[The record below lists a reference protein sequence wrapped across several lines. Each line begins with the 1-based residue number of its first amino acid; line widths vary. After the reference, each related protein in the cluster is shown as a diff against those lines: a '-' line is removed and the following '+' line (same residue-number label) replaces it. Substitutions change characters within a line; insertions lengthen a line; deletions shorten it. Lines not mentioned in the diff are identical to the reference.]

1 MNTVLIASGD
11 IFRTKYIHQ
20 LLEKK
25 YRVITSSEE
34 GEIVER
40 LAQGTLDLLVLD
52 SQLEVGESISILYRM
67 RAARNFLPVIMLVQ
81 SVHSAPAR
89 SAGELGA
96 FRTLKIPFDDQELI
110 YWITRGIAEG
120 DRRREAE
127 QPAGGPQLLNS
138 KWENMERRT
147 EVGEEKS
154 AQYYISLLEKYSD
167 AVHSFSNLKGLLE
180 VLVRIVKQAF
190 DLRKVSLL
198 LYQPKSGKFAVEE
211 SSWMDSLLTKDF
223 LLQHEKGLA
232 AWMSRNQRILR
243 KEELDGGYLSPD
255 TWEVKRDL
263 EHLQAVVAIPL
274 LTEGKL
280 VGLVACGEKFTGGS
294 FSPEDLSLFST
305 LSTFFARSIRQ
316 AIQFREVVGK
326 EEIARS
332 ALEII
337 PTGVVVCDE
346 EGKIISLNQSARRH
360 LGVWEDHLIFRPVE
374 TLGEGPAAV
383 VRRCLENRQG
393 EVPFRYLNP
402 VNQQTLLLNATQPES
417 EGSSPLRVVLLIQES
432 PAKGNVYRAED
443 QISKRDY

>member
-1 MNTVLIASGD
+1 MNTVMIASGD

-81 SVHSAPAR
+81 SVHSPPAR
-89 SAGELGA
+89 VADELGA
-96 FRTLKIPFDDQELI
+96 FRILKIPFEDQELI
-110 YWITRGIAEG
+110 YWVARGVAEG
-120 DRRREAE
+120 DRRRETAE
-127 QPAGGPQLLNS
+127 PGGGLQLPVRERERLTGPS
-138 KWENMERRT
+138 KDE
-147 EVGEEKS
+147 G
-154 AQYYISLLEKYSD
+154 AQYYIRILEKYSD
-167 AVHSFSNLKGLLE
+167 AIHSFSSLEGLLE
-180 VLVRIVKQAF
+180 VLVEIVRKAF
-190 DLRKVSLL
+190 DVRKVSLL

-243 KEELDGGYLSPD
+243 KEELEGGFLSPD

-263 EHLQAVVAIPL
+263 EHLQAVAAIPL

-280 VGLVACGEKFTGGS
+280 VGLVACGDKFTGDR
-294 FSPEDLSLFST
+294 FSREELSLFSI
-305 LSTFFARSIRQ
+305 LSTFFARAIRQ
-316 AIQFREVVGK
+316 AIRFREIARQ

-332 ALEII
+332 TLDNL
-337 PTGVVVCDE
+337 PTGMVVFDG
-346 EGKIISLNQSARRH
+346 EGKIISLNRAARQS
-360 LGVWEDHLIFRPVE
+360 LGFWEDHLISRPAETIGQEPAGLVRRSLQSRQPVE
-374 TLGEGPAAV
+374 RL
-383 VRRCLENRQG
+383 
-393 EVPFRYLNP
+393 RYINP
-402 VNQQTLLLNATQPES
+402 VNQQTLLLSTVLPEDQDL
-417 EGSSPLRVVLLIQES
+417 SPLRVILLIQEME
-432 PAKGNVYRAED
+432 AEGKLHRAEER
-443 QISKRDY
+443 ISERGR